1 MLKKLSAVLMV
12 TAIMVAANANVLA
25 RTNGGEDDK
34 KSAKAAQAAP
44 AKPTEEKN
52 WRQIFAANR
61 EKPFDPASRKSTLA
75 EHQAQQKA
83 GKKFSTTTKVLIG
96 VGIAAAVLAVVFVV
110 ARDDLK
116 DDILK

>member
-1 MLKKLSAVLMV
+1 MLKKLSAFLLA
-12 TAIMVAANANVLA
+12 TAILAAANANVLA
-25 RTNGGEDDK
+25 RTNGGENDK
-34 KSAKAAQAAP
+34 LPARPAQAAP
-44 AKPTEEKN
+44 AKPAEQKN
-52 WRQIFAANR
+52 WRQIFAENR
-61 EKPFDPASRKSTLA
+61 EKPFNPASRKSTLA

-116 DDILK
+116 DDILR